1 MEIITGRPHRLL
13 DVCIRRIGERAAAGE
28 SCMLLVPAQYTLQAE
43 MEVMERLNLKGSFLI
58 DVLSPGR
65 LQGRVF
71 ERAGQPQRVIFDERG
86 KQMVLSEAIEQER
99 ESLTVYANAA
109 RNGMRGLVQKMSALI
124 ASLKQGGMT
133 AQDVALAAGQLDER
147 NPARGKL
154 EDTARIYAAYEERM
168 ADKLADA
175 EDVAGELRARLPRS
189 GVLEGQHVFVY
200 GFDVITPGFGD
211 LLLDVAGLAASLTLA
226 VETDKNDAPDGRL
239 FAPVNYSLERLAKQ
253 AGERGV
259 PICRTCWEGEIHARE
274 DLRFLERHLYA
285 LGGEP
290 YAGEPEHV
298 ELIAASGMRQ
308 EVHAAAARMRAMAA
322 DGEKSSEMAVVYP
335 KGSGYA
341 PLLEN
346 ILPQY
351 GLMPYVAEKRAGA
364 AHPLS
369 RFVLSALAVVSGGW
383 RVADVTEC
391 VQTGFMG
398 LTQEQ
403 MDALCAYC
411 EGTDLRPGA
420 FRRAFHYEKTGD
432 EAALAALND
441 SRKQVAGPLE
451 RFQHALA
458 QAQQAD
464 DAVRAVIALLEDVQ
478 AFDTLDDMRR
488 SLEAEALFSEAQDC
502 TQVWNALMET
512 LDQLHTLIGSR
523 RVTASLVLDLLAE
536 GLSSLEL
543 AALPPAAGAVVCG
556 EIGNVR
562 TAQVRTLFAVGMND
576 VQGGADGGLL
586 TEAESEEVA
595 RITGAY
601 LGMRASERSALARLD
616 ELKTLCGARER
627 VIVSYALAD
636 ETGRALREGSAV
648 QAIRRIFP
656 ALHERGGLPD
666 EERRAMLCA
675 QTPALEA
682 LAVHL
687 SEVADGR
694 SELDQAYA
702 SAAQALQSDGEGEE
716 MLRRVVRRLA
726 RQPERRLKAPLARA
740 LYGRP
745 VISASRLELFAQCPY
760 RHFIRYGLSPQQEL
774 TPGVD
779 WAELGTLY
787 HEAADRFT
795 RAVTACPEFPKV
807 TPEVCDRLMDEAVAP
822 LIETWRASP
831 LGASARGASIARRI
845 GKTARRTARSIVS
858 QYEDSGF
865 RPLQTELAFGQNGVA
880 PIMLELGD
888 GSFVYLQGRIDRI
901 DVLEEDGRTI
911 RVVDYKSGSKRFDP
925 TLVYWGLQLQL
936 LLYLAAA
943 LAQIP
948 GARAAGFFYCRIA
961 DPTVKTDS
969 RIREEVERQIA
980 KRLSL
985 AGISLSDVQ
994 ILRAQGGR
1002 HAAMITREGKPNGRY
1017 AGSMADE
1024 QTLDAMVSYAR
1035 RKAASLAGEAYAG
1048 VIEDAPAERG
1058 AFVACKTCSYA
1069 AICGFDP
1076 SRQSRRRL
1084 ITKEIGDLR

>member
-13 DVCIRRIGERAAAGE
+13 DVCIRRIGERAASGE

-43 MEVMERLNLKGSFLI
+43 TEVMERLNLKGSFLI

-71 ERAGQPQRVIFDERG
+71 ERAGQPQRVLFDERG
-86 KQMVLSEAIEQER
+86 KQMVLSEVVEQER
-99 ESLTVYANAA
+99 EQLTVYANAA
-109 RNGMRGLVQKMSALI
+109 KNGMRGLVQKMSALI
-124 ASLKQGGMT
+124 SSLKQGGMT
-133 AQDVALAAGQLDER
+133 AQDVALAVDQLPAQS
-147 NPARGKL
+147 PARGKL
-154 EDTARIYAAYEERM
+154 KDTARIYAAYEERM
-168 ADKLADA
+168 ADQLADA
-175 EDVAGELRARLPRS
+175 EDIAAEVRARLPRS
-189 GVLEGQHVFVY
+189 GVLGGQHVFVY
-200 GFDVITPGFGD
+200 GFDMITPGFGE
-211 LLLDVAGLAASLTLA
+211 LLLDVAGLAASLMLA
-226 VETDKNDAPDGRL
+226 VETDANDAPDGRL
-239 FAPVNYSLERLAKQ
+239 FAPVNYSLERLAKR

-259 PICRTCWEGEIHARE
+259 PICRKREEGEIHARA

-285 LGGEP
+285 L
-290 YAGEPEHV
+290 AGERYPGVPEHV

-308 EVHAAAARMRAMAA
+308 EVHLAAARMRAMAA
-322 DGEKSSEMAVVYP
+322 DGEKSSQMAVVYP

-341 PLLEN
+341 PLLAG

-351 GLMPYVAEKRAGA
+351 GLTPYVAEKRAGS
-364 AHPLS
+364 AHPLC

-383 RVADVTEC
+383 RVADVAEC

-398 LTQEQ
+398 LGREQ

-420 FRRAFHYEKTGD
+420 FRKPFRYEKTGD
-432 EAALAALND
+432 EAALAALNE
-441 SRKQVAGPLE
+441 SRERVAGPLE
-451 RFQHALA
+451 RFQRALSEA
-458 QAQQAD
+458 EQAD
-464 DAVRAVIALLEDVQ
+464 DAVRAVVDLLETVG
-478 AFDTLDDMRR
+478 AFDVLDAMRR
-488 SLEAEALFSEAQDC
+488 SLEEEGLFSEAQDC

-523 RVTASLVLDLLAE
+523 RVTAALVLDLLSS
-536 GLSSLEL
+536 GLTSLEL

-576 VQGGADGGLL
+576 GQGSADSGLL

-616 ELKTLCGARER
+616 ELKALSGAEER
-627 VIVSYALAD
+627 VILSYALAD

-648 QAIRRIFP
+648 QALRRIFP
-656 ALHERGGLPD
+656 ALRDSGGLPD
-666 EERRAMLCA
+666 AERSAMLCA
-675 QTPALEA
+675 KAPALEA

-694 SELDQAYA
+694 RELDPAYA
-702 SAAQALQSDGEGEE
+702 SAVQALSEDGGEE
-716 MLRRVVRRLA
+716 DALRGVLRRLA
-726 RQPERRLKAPLARA
+726 PEPERRLRAPLARA

-760 RHFIRYGLSPQQEL
+760 RHFVRYGLSPQQDL

-807 TPEVCDRLMDEAVAP
+807 APEVCDRLMDEAVGP
-822 LIETWRASP
+822 LIETWRTSP

-845 GKTARRTARSIVS
+845 GRTARRTARSIVS
-858 QYEDSGF
+858 QYADSGF
-865 RPLQTELAFGQNGVA
+865 RPLRTELAFGQNGVA
-880 PIMLELGD
+880 PIMLELAD

-901 DVLEEDGRTI
+901 DVLEEDGHTI
-911 RVVDYKSGSKRFDP
+911 RVVDYKSGTRRFDP

-961 DPTVKTDS
+961 DPTVKTES

-980 KRLSL
+980 RRLSL

-994 ILRAQGGR
+994 ILRAQGSS

-1024 QTLDAMVSYAR
+1024 DTLNAMVSFAR

-1058 AFVACKTCSYA
+1058 AFVACKTCGYA

-1084 ITKEIGDLR
+1084 AAKEIGDLR